1 MESNFN
7 DLMAVY
13 DNVYF
18 QKLLIV
24 NENIIVNENVIV
36 ATAPSIDT
44 HLTNKLYVD
53 TAIAKHIVEDNTFT
67 GSNTFSNNI
76 TSASIPVIDSDLTN
90 KLYVDTIATETD
102 K

>member
-1 MESNFN
+1 
-7 DLMAVY
+7 MAVY

-18 QKLLIV
+18 SKLLIV

-53 TAIAKHIVEDNTFT
+53 TAIATETESILANDNTFT
-67 GSNTFSNNI
+67 GSNTL
-76 TSASIPVIDSDLTN
+76 VI
-90 KLYVDTIATETD
+90 I
-102 K
+102 